1 MKSARLKEIIR
12 IVTEYDISTQDEL
25 IMRLKD
31 AGFDVTQA
39 TVSRDIKELRLAK
52 ITGPDGNQRYAP
64 PKAEHEFSDRVRM
77 IFNQS
82 VVSVATAGNLVVLKC
97 LTGMGNAAC
106 EALDSMQF
114 GHIVG
119 TIAGDNTIF
128 AAVDNPEVAKQLARE
143 LTQLL

>member
-1 MKSARLKEIIR
+1 MKSARLKEIVR
-12 IVTEYDISTQDEL
+12 IVTEHDISTQDEL
-25 IMRLKD
+25 IAQLSS
-31 AGFDVTQA
+31 AGYNVTQA

-52 ITGPDGNQRYAP
+52 ITESDGTQKYAL
-64 PKAEHEFSDRVRM
+64 PKAEHEFSDRVRT

-82 VVSVATAGNLVVLKC
+82 VVSVATAGNIVVLKC

-128 AAVDNPEVAKQLARE
+128 AAVDNPDVAKQLARE
-143 LTQLL
+143 LTQML